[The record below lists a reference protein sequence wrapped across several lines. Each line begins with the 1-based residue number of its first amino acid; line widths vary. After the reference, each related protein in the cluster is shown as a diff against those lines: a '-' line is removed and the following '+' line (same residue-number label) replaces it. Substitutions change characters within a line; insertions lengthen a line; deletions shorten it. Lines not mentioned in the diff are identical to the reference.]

1 LSIGTVSRYLTGR
14 GYVSAGAQRRI
25 AKAIEDLGYV
35 RSSAASSLRTRRSGI
50 IGFVLSDLR
59 NPFTAQLATAIQE
72 AAREDGLSVFLANTM
87 GDPDRGV
94 EALENLRKHEIDGLI
109 VTPPG
114 NTDFIAA
121 SASLRDS
128 GVPVVSVGLRTR
140 PLRLDLVTVDTEA
153 AARECVEHLIGLGH
167 RRIAY
172 LGNDRRSGRYR
183 GYKKALSTAGIPLV
197 PELVQVGLGDQQ
209 SVWRAADR
217 VLGAAQRPTAVFG
230 FNDTTAL
237 AVIQRATQRGL
248 DVPRDLSVVG
258 FDDVEMAGHWVPPLT
273 TVAQPTDE
281 MGRLAV
287 SEAVRQINDGVD
299 APSVHTLAAQ
309 LVVRDS
315 TAAVN

>member
-1 LSIGTVSRYLTGR
+1 MVTAYDVADRAGLSIGTVSRYLTGR

-197 PELVQVGLGDQQ
+197 PELVQPIEYSG
-209 SVWRAADR
+209 
-217 VLGAAQRPTAVFG
+217 RP
-230 FNDTTAL
+230 
-237 AVIQRATQRGL
+237 
-248 DVPRDLSVVG
+248 S
-258 FDDVEMAGHWVPPLT
+258 
-273 TVAQPTDE
+273 AQPQYSGSTTPP
-281 MGRLAV
+281 R
-287 SEAVRQINDGVD
+287 S
-299 APSVHTLAAQ
+299 PSSNGLPNGA
-309 LVVRDS
+309 S
-315 TAAVN
+315 TFPVTSRSSASTTWRWPVIGSRP